1 MKEKIVQTSRE
12 KETENQALQ
21 ETNMWLFR
29 MKKEKEFEYVAMTK
43 KALVLEQLLKEKE
56 QGKMWELNELLN
68 AVTSTHKDRY
78 VSAGEKWSH
87 VPIETETNGK
97 LCPREGGSTFTL
109 QRLMLKPA
117 GEMA

>member
-1 MKEKIVQTSRE
+1 
-12 KETENQALQ
+12 
-21 ETNMWLFR
+21 

-78 VSAGEKWSH
+78 VSAGEK
-87 VPIETETNGK
+87 
-97 LCPREGGSTFTL
+97 
-109 QRLMLKPA
+109 
-117 GEMA
+117 